1 MGLMI
6 TISDGT
12 SQTDILCGRKPR
24 TMAWPKGTFVAAG
37 LIDFW
42 DDQKLVLSGSTS
54 TQDWPFINGGGAG
67 DCLFNTGSLFCFNGA
82 ADTGQCLNGTVEL
95 SRKATGRG
103 RLGKRFGKRL
113 PRFAPS
119 SWFDR
124 GWTHFLGNLECYVVL
139 WAGILRTASR

>member
-54 TQDWPFINGGGAG
+54 TQDWPFIDGGGGG

-82 ADTGQCLNGTVEL
+82 ADTGQDNVLM
-95 SRKATGRG
+95 
-103 RLGKRFGKRL
+103 
-113 PRFAPS
+113 
-119 SWFDR
+119 
-124 GWTHFLGNLECYVVL
+124 VL
-139 WAGILRTASR
+139 WNFPVKPQEEDGSGNGSGNGYLDSPPAAGLIAGGPISWVIWSVM